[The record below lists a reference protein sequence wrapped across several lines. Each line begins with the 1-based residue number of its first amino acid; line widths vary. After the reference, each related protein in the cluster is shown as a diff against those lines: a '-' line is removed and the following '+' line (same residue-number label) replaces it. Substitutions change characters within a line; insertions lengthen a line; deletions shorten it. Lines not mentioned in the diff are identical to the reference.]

1 MGNPLTKLKALLTE
15 FSRSETPKGP
25 SPAFTPVHLVKALL
39 LLESSSMGRQLMSK
53 MLGLGEGSART
64 LVKKLA
70 ERELVSVDPVGGCN
84 LTEEGRLIVNE
95 LRQTILS
102 SKEFTLEEFGIKL
115 PSFAVQVR
123 GPSAFTIPVT
133 KLRDVAVKNGAEGM
147 LVFTVKDSKISLP
160 MIVDDISRDYPR
172 LVEMIRGSFSL
183 RDGDFIFIGFAE
195 DKNAAEH
202 GALAA
207 AIFCILES

>member
-1 MGNPLTKLKALLTE
+1 MGNALTKLKALLTE
-15 FSRSETPKGP
+15 LSRSEIPKGP
-25 SPAFTPVHLVKALL
+25 SPAFTPVHLIKALL
-39 LLESSSMGRQLMSK
+39 LLESNSMGRQLMSK

-70 ERELVSVDPVGGCN
+70 ERALVSIDPVGGCN
-84 LTEEGRLIVNE
+84 LTEEGRLIVSE

-115 PSFAVQVR
+115 PSFAIQVR
-123 GPSAFTIPVT
+123 GPSAFTIPIT

-160 MIVDDISRDYPR
+160 MIVDDISKDYPR
-172 LVEMIRGSFSL
+172 LVEMIKNSFSL

-202 GALAA
+202 GTLAA